1 MKPYKTCWCRDPET
15 DILLGKRCPELARRG
30 HGKWYARYEAP
41 GGTSKGRRQPYVGP
55 FDTQKECKDALADA
69 LGQAGQ
75 TGRDT
80 DRKITV
86 GEYLDQRLAWRVSEA
101 ATGDGLARSTLAAER
116 EAITLYLAP
125 GLGHLRLVELRA
137 AHIRDL
143 YAAMRQI
150 NRGEGEGTKP
160 PELLRR
166 LLAARAAHEGRR
178 VSTRPVSEARIRR
191 IHAVLTGALTDAAKT
206 SKIIAVN
213 PAEGVL
219 TTKGGGRK
227 GRARPLLWTAER
239 TAVWEQTGTVP
250 AAVMVWSPAQCGAFL
265 DVVEHDRLYALWH
278 LAAFW
283 GLRRGELVGL
293 AWPDVSLDT
302 RRVHVRQ
309 AQPDDTLGAVK
320 SEESNRIIIV
330 DETTAAVGRAW
341 RRTQG
346 AERLAWGEAWT
357 DAGRVFTYADGQP
370 LKPAYVSQRF
380 DLLVE
385 RYTALRRRRAA
396 GWSVERIARKHRTSI
411 DVVRVALAG
420 PPLPPVRFHD
430 LRHGAAT
437 MLHAAGVSMKVVSE
451 ILGHA
456 SESFTADVYA
466 VVADELAEDA
476 AVKIAVFVPRRTRA

>member
-1 MKPYKTCWCRDPET
+1 MASCPSVDPAGWSEAFEAFTTSLDHRFCRVESR
-15 DILLGKRCPELARRG
+15 LRLRRFLRG
-30 HGKWYARYEAP
+30 MMAGLQPP

-69 LGQAGQ
+69 LGQGGQ
-75 TGRDT
+75 TGRDI
-80 DRKITV
+80 DRKTKV
-86 GEYLDQRLAWRVSEA
+86 GEYLDRRLAWRESEA
-101 ATGDGLARSTLAAER
+101 ETGDGLARSTLAAER
-116 EAITLYLAP
+116 EAIMLYLKP
-125 GLGHLRLVELRA
+125 GLGHLRLVELRD
-137 AHIRDL
+137 AHVRDL

-150 NRGEGEGTKP
+150 NRSEGEGKP

-166 LLAARAAHEGRR
+166 LLAARAAQGGRR
-178 VSTRPVSEARIRR
+178 ISTRPLSEARIRR
-191 IHAVLTGALTDAAKT
+191 IHAVLTGALNDAVT
-206 SKIIAVN
+206 VSKIIDVN
-213 PAEGVL
+213 PADGVL

-239 TAVWEQTGTVP
+239 TAHREQTGKIP
-250 AAVMVWSPAQCGAFL
+250 AKVMVWSPAQCGAFL

-341 RRTQG
+341 RTAQR

-357 DAGRVFTYADGQP
+357 DSGRVFTYENGQP

-380 DLLVE
+380 DLLVD
-385 RYTALRRRRAA
+385 RYTALRRRSAA

-411 DVVRVALAG
+411 DTVRVALAG

-437 MLHAAGVSMKVVSE
+437 MLQIGSVVSD
-451 ILGHA
+451 A
-456 SESFTADVYA
+456 TFDSFCDCAAAACFTPARSA
-466 VVADELAEDA
+466 GALSLQPPEL
-476 AVKIAVFVPRRTRA
+476 R